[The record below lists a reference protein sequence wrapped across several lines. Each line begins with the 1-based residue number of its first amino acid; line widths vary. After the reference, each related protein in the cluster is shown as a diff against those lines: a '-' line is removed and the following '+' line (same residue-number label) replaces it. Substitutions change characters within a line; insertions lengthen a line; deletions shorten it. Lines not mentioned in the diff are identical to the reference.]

1 MYYNSCIPFQA
12 SGTYSLVRAN
22 DVQSTGS
29 QRLSIRIFLIGVQHV
44 QLSCYLPMRICKN
57 SILKRRIWL
66 QNQKKNNHSSQKKS
80 ISTDPR

>member
-57 SILKRRIWL
+57 SILNRRIWL
-66 QNQKKNNHSSQKKS
+66 QNQKKKQPQFTEKIYINRS
-80 ISTDPR
+80 